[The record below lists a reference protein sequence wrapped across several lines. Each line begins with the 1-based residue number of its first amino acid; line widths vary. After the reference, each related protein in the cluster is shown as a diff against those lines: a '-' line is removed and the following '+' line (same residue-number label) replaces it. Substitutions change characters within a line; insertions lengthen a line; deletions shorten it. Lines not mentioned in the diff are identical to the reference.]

1 MATTVGDAS
10 YPSGERTLFARK
22 ATGLVKG
29 WSVRDGFIYAFFSI
43 NLVTL
48 GLFIFSY
55 AVFIPDGSL
64 MWAVILSGAYLVLQA
79 ITYASLIAAMPR
91 AGGDYV
97 WISRVLG
104 GGIGFVL
111 AACGWWFILWHW
123 VPIYANI
130 LVVEVFVP
138 LGAIVGADGWVS
150 FFSEPKGLFTASII
164 TALLASLVISL
175 GMRLYARIQK
185 VCFYGG
191 LIGLAF
197 MFVLL
202 LVNSKADFISAFN
215 SQATDVL
222 GAPANAYQGTL
233 DTASVG
239 TDASSSVGTFGAT
252 KGVFLLIPFILFF
265 NLWSNWGATLY
276 GEVRG
281 ASDFRKNI
289 YAMGGALIATTG
301 LAVVT
306 FLLISKTFGWD
317 FYNASNNAYWGQPAL
332 YDYVKDPPVT
342 AFPYP
347 GLYASF
353 LMDGAFWQFLLVS
366 LMSLWFFGWVGT
378 VFLSSTRVV
387 FAAAFDRV
395 LPEQAAKVTANGVPI
410 VAIALMLLP
419 AIPISY
425 FYAYSSE
432 FYNWTLAATEV
443 IAITFAGS
451 AVAALIFPW
460 RKPQIYNASP
470 IAKYKVLG
478 LPLIT
483 VAAAGFLVILGFA
496 IYEWVTNAVYG
507 IDWDTA
513 RHGFYYVG
521 SLYAA
526 ALLIWLASRIYRRS
540 QGIDMKL
547 VQSEIPVE

>member
-1 MATTVGDAS
+1 MATVADEAGA
-10 YPSGERTLFARK
+10 YQERTLFARK

-43 NLVTL
+43 NLITL

-79 ITYASLIAAMPR
+79 ITYSSLIAAMPR

-130 LVVEVFVP
+130 LNVEIFVP

-150 FFSEPKGLFTASII
+150 FFSEAKGLFTASII

-175 GMRLYARIQK
+175 GMRVYARIQK
-185 VCFYGG
+185 FCFYGG

-197 MFVLL
+197 MFILL

-215 SQATDVL
+215 SQASDVL
-222 GAPANAYQGTL
+222 GTSGNAYDATVKAG
-233 DTASVG
+233 SVG
-239 TDASSSVGTFGAT
+239 TDAGASVGTFGAA

-289 YAMGGALIATTG
+289 YAMGGALLATTG
-301 LAVVT
+301 LAVVM
-306 FLLISKTFGWD
+306 FLLIAKTMGWE
-317 FYNASNNAYWGQPAL
+317 FYNAANNAYWGQPAL
-332 YDYVKDPPVT
+332 YDYVDNPPVT

-347 GLYASF
+347 GLFASF
-353 LMDGAFWQFLLVS
+353 LMGGAFWQFLLVS
-366 LMSLWFFGWVGT
+366 LLALWFFGWVGT

-395 LPEQAAKVTANGVPI
+395 LPEAAAKVTRNGVPV
-410 VAIALMLLP
+410 VAILLMLIP

-425 FYAYSSE
+425 FYAYDSE
-432 FYNWTLAATEV
+432 FYSWTLAATEV

-451 AVAALIFPW
+451 AIAALILPW
-460 RKPQIYNASP
+460 RKPEIYNASP
-470 IAKYKVLG
+470 IARYKIAG
-478 LPLIT
+478 IPLIT
-483 VAAAGFLVILGFA
+483 AAAGGFLVILGFA
-496 IYEWVTNAVYG
+496 VYEWVTNAVYG
-507 IDWDTA
+507 IDWTTA
-513 RHGFYYVG
+513 RHGFYYVFA
-521 SLYAA
+521 LYGL
-526 ALLIWLASRIYRRS
+526 ALAIYVGSRIYRRQ
-540 QGIDMKL
+540 QGIDMRM
-547 VQSEIPVE
+547 VHSEIPAE

>member
-1 MATTVGDAS
+1 MASTVGDVS

-22 ATGLVKG
+22 ATGLVRG

-48 GLFIFSY
+48 GMFIFSY

-79 ITYASLIAAMPR
+79 ITYSSLIAAMPR

-130 LVVEVFVP
+130 LNVEVFIP

-150 FFSEPKGLFTASII
+150 FFSEPKGLLTASII

-175 GMRLYARIQK
+175 GMRVYARVQK
-185 VCFYGG
+185 FCFYGG

-202 LVNSKADFISAFN
+202 LINSKADFISAFN
-215 SQATDVL
+215 SQASDVL
-222 GAPANAYQGTL
+222 GTSGNAYDATIKAG
-233 DTASVG
+233 SVG
-239 TDASSSVGTFGAT
+239 TDAGSSVGTFGAA
-252 KGVFLLIPFILFF
+252 KGVFLLIPFMLFF

-289 YAMGGALIATTG
+289 YSMGGALLATTG

-306 FLLISKTFGWD
+306 FLLIAKTMGWE
-317 FYNASNNAYWGQPAL
+317 FYNAANNAYWGQPAL
-332 YDYVKDPPVT
+332 YDYVQNPPVT

-347 GLYASF
+347 GLFTSF
-353 LMDGAFWQFLLVS
+353 LMGGAFWQFLLVS

-387 FAAAFDRV
+387 FATAFDRV
-395 LPEQAAKVTANGVPI
+395 LPEAAAKVTRNGVPI
-410 VAIALMLLP
+410 VAIALMLIP

-425 FYAYSSE
+425 FYAYNSE
-432 FYNWTLAATEV
+432 FYSWTLAATEV

-451 AVAALIFPW
+451 AIAALIFPW
-460 RKPQIYNASP
+460 RKPEIYNASP
-470 IAKYKVLG
+470 IARYRIAG
-478 LPLIT
+478 IPLIT
-483 VAAAGFLVILGFA
+483 VAAAGFLLILGFA
-496 IYEWVTNAVYG
+496 VYEWVTNAVYG
-507 IDWDTA
+507 IDWTTA

-521 SLYAA
+521 ALYVI
-526 ALLIWLASRIYRRS
+526 ALGIYAVSWFYRRS
-540 QGIDMKL
+540 QGIDMSR
-547 VQSEIPVE
+547 VHSEIPAE